1 MDEKVSIRIE
11 PAGVEIQVNK
21 GTTYRDILH
30 EYGVEF
36 PCGGKKRCGKCR
48 IELLSGSVSQ
58 GMEVIQFES
67 NPEIVSHILLACQ
80 SSASD
85 DAVIRVPQWEHIIL
99 ADETE
104 FSAIPGEGYGIAV
117 DLGTTTL
124 VAQLIDKQT
133 GKIRDVKT
141 ALNPQARYGADII
154 SRIEYAMTGSLSSV
168 PGEKNLSQQGSAIL
182 CDLIRREVGNM
193 IAGMTR
199 ENLLEVNQVVL
210 VGNAV
215 MYHLFGGIDIT
226 PLSCYPFLSPVNGY
240 LNYTARQLGW
250 KLNDSCRIT
259 FMPWIGGFV
268 GSDILAGIF
277 ATRMHEAKET
287 VVLIDLGTNGEIAVG
302 NRERIL
308 CASAAAGPAFEGS
321 CIDMG
326 MRASFGAISSVAW
339 EKGGISV
346 KVIGN
351 EEPRG
356 ICGSG
361 LLDAVAVL
369 LQTGQIDAFGN
380 ISDGQEKVQLSGKV
394 FLSQKDIREFQLAK
408 AAIAAGLDIL
418 MKEAGTRYEEVSK
431 IYISGAFG
439 TYLSVENIVQT
450 GMIECDPEK
459 IVKLGNT
466 ALMGAKILMFA
477 SEKEIGRV
485 AGMIE
490 HTGLESKPEFQEVF
504 AAKMFFLPD
513 ML

>member
-1 MDEKVSIRIE
+1 MDEKVTIRIE
-11 PAGVEIQVNK
+11 PAGVEIQVNL
-21 GTTYRDILH
+21 GTSYRDILH

-36 PCGGKKRCGKCR
+36 PCGGKKRCRKCR

-58 GMEVIQFES
+58 GPDLIQGKANPGND
-67 NPEIVSHILLACQ
+67 NPELLACQ
-80 SSASD
+80 SMASG

-104 FSAIPGEGYGIAV
+104 FSANPGEGYGIAV

-133 GKIRDVKT
+133 GNIRDVKT

-154 SRIEYAMTGSLSSV
+154 SRIEYAMGGFMSTD
-168 PGEKNLSQQGSAIL
+168 PGEKSQSQKGSAML
-182 CDLIRREVGNM
+182 RDLIRHEIGNM
-193 IAGMTR
+193 IGGMNR

-226 PLSCYPFLSPVNGY
+226 PLSCYPFHSPANGY
-240 LNYTARQLGW
+240 LNYTARELGW
-250 KLNDSCRIT
+250 KLKDSCRIT

-287 VVLIDLGTNGEIAVG
+287 VALIDLGTNGEIAVG

-308 CASAAAGPAFEGS
+308 CASTAAGPAFEGS

-326 MRASFGAISSVAW
+326 MRASFGAISSVRW
-339 EKGGISV
+339 EKGGMTV

-351 EEPRG
+351 EAPRG

-369 LQTGQIDAFGN
+369 LQSGQVDTFGN
-380 ISDGQEKVQLSGKV
+380 ISDGQEKVQVSGQV
-394 FLSQKDIREFQLAK
+394 YLSQKDIREFQLAK

-439 TYLSVENIVQT
+439 TYLSVENMVQT
-450 GMIECDPEK
+450 GMIECDPGK

-477 SEKEIGRV
+477 SEKDIGRV

-490 HTGLESKPEFQEVF
+490 HTGLESNPDFQDIF
-504 AAKMFFLPD
+504 ASKMFFPPD